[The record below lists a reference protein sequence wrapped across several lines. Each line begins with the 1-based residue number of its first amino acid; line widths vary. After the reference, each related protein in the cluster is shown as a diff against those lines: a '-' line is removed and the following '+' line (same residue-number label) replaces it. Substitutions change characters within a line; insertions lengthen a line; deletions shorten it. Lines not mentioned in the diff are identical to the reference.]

1 MASTNHKPET
11 TVIIKSD
18 RSGRP
23 RYSPAY
29 REEVLDAYESSGM
42 SGPAFARHCGLK
54 YPTFAGWVA
63 RRRRGKEG
71 GAPVRARSS
80 RGFLLAEFSDGLAGA
95 PLRITFPGGA
105 AAELGSPSQAALLAA
120 LIRALA

>member
-1 MASTNHKPET
+1 MASTNDKPET

-23 RYSPAY
+23 RYKPAY

-42 SGPAFARHCGLK
+42 TGPAFARHCGLK

-71 GAPVRARSS
+71 GGPRRARTA
-80 RGFLLAEFSDGLAGA
+80 GFLLAEFSDGPAEA
-95 PLRITFPGGA
+95 PLRVTLPCGA
-105 AAELGSPSQAALLAA
+105 VAELGAPSQAALLAA
-120 LIRALA
+120 LLNALAS

>member
-23 RYSPAY
+23 RYKPAY
-29 REEVLDAYESSGM
+29 REEVLDAYEASGM

-71 GAPVRARSS
+71 GVPNRS
-80 RGFLLAEFSDGLAGA
+80 RTAGFLLAEFSDGLAEA
-95 PLRITFPGGA
+95 PLRVTLPGGA
-105 AAELGSPSQAALLAA
+105 AAELGSPSQAALLAD
-120 LIRALA
+120 LLKALAS

>member
-1 MASTNHKPET
+1 MASTNDKPET

-18 RSGRP
+18 RTGRP
-23 RYSPAY
+23 RYSPEY
-29 REEVLDAYESSGM
+29 RGEVLAAYESSGM

-71 GAPVRARSS
+71 GGPRRARTA
-80 RGFLLAEFSDGLAGA
+80 GFLLAEFSDNPAKV
-95 PLRITFPGGA
+95 PLRVTLPGGA

-120 LIRALA
+120 LIKALA